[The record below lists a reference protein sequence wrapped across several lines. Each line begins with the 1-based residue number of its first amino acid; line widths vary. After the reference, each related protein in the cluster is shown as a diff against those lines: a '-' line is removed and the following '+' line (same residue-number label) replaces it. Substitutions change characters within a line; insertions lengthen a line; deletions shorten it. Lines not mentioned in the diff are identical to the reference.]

1 MQKRLTV
8 VYKMR
13 YITLRNNHDIIFYG
27 VGGHIESLSQWVM
40 EWFTV
45 YAYQP
50 EIVYAS
56 VIALML
62 LSGFGLPLPEE
73 VVIISS
79 SLLAFMA
86 LHPDLY
92 PPPEP
97 GLRGVN
103 VYVLAMV
110 CFFAVLFS
118 DFVVFQ
124 LGRTFK
130 HTSLFQSL
138 VNPRLFRRA
147 RFWTTKYGVLMV
159 GVFRFIPGVRFPG
172 HLACG
177 ALGIPPWK
185 FLLVDM
191 SVIFITIP
199 TQVFLIAFFGED
211 ILAFIKK
218 FKLYIV
224 AIMAV
229 VIIYIVIKVFR
240 TIRTALLARKQ
251 KRQAASLRKNV

>member
-1 MQKRLTV
+1 M
-8 VYKMR
+8 
-13 YITLRNNHDIIFYG
+13 
-27 VGGHIESLSQWVM
+27 GGHIESLSQWVM
-40 EWFTV
+40 EWFTI

-50 EIVYAS
+50 EIVYLS
-56 VIALML
+56 VIGLML

-86 LHPDLY
+86 LHPHLY

-97 GLRGVN
+97 GLRGVD
-103 VYVLAMV
+103 VYMLAAV

-124 LGRTFK
+124 LGRTFG
-130 HTSLFQSL
+130 HTSMFQSM

-147 RFWTTKYGVLMV
+147 RFWTTKYGALMV
-159 GVFRFIPGVRFPG
+159 GVFRFIPGIRFPG

-177 ALGIPPWK
+177 ALGISPWK
-185 FLLVDM
+185 FLLVDTLV
-191 SVIFITIP
+191 VILVIP

-211 ILAFIKK
+211 ILAFMKK
-218 FKLYIV
+218 YKLYIAGIV
-224 AIMAV
+224 AV
-229 VIIYIVIKVFR
+229 VVLYIIFKIFM
-240 TIRTALLARKQ
+240 TIRRALLARRN
-251 KRQAASLRKNV
+251 KRQEAALKNRNSI